1 MRRLLSAVMLLCAAA
16 AWAQI
21 PLPTLAARVTDA
33 AGMLAADERDR
44 LEAELAAFEAK
55 KGSQIAVVLVPT
67 TNPESIEEFGIRVAD
82 AWKIGRG
89 GIDDGVI
96 LLVAKDDRRVR
107 IEVGYGLEGVIPDA
121 LARRIVDERITP
133 HFREGRFFDGLM
145 AGVRAIE
152 GRIEGE
158 PLPPRARARA
168 SAERGDGG
176 SLFGYLIAALVLGGL
191 LRLWL
196 GRLAA
201 GALVGGGLGV
211 AAWLISGS
219 LLFALLIGVVM
230 FFLSAFGG
238 GRGGWPGGGMGGG
251 FGGRFGGGF
260 GGGAGGGFS
269 GGGGG
274 FGGGGASGRW

>member
-1 MRRLLSAVMLLCAAA
+1 MRRLLAAVMLLFAAA
-16 AWAQI
+16 AVWAQI

-33 AGMLAADERDR
+33 AGILSPDERDR
-44 LEAELAAFEAK
+44 LEAELAAFEAR
-55 KGSQIAVVLVPT
+55 KGSQIAVLLVPT

-158 PLPPRARARA
+158 PLPPRARARLP
-168 SAERGDGG
+168 AERGDGG
-176 SLFGYLIAALVLGGL
+176 SLFGYLVAALVLGGL
-191 LRLWL
+191 LRMWL

-219 LLFALLIGVVM
+219 LLFALLIGAVM

-238 GRGGWPGGGMGGG
+238 GRGGWPGGG
-251 FGGRFGGGF
+251 FGGGF
-260 GGGAGGGFS
+260 GGGLGGGFGGGFS